1 LFRIILIRI
10 IIRII
15 LNDGVIVMKVVHTSG
30 KRKTAIARGTVREG
44 TGKVR
49 INKVPL
55 ELYSPELARLKLT
68 EPLELAGEVANQ
80 VDISIRV
87 NGGGV
92 MGQAEAARMVIAKGL
107 VQWTQ
112 DMDLKEIYTQY
123 DRTML
128 VGDPRRS
135 EPKKYGGPGAR
146 ARKQKSYR

>member
-1 LFRIILIRI
+1 
-10 IIRII
+10 
-15 LNDGVIVMKVVHTSG
+15 MSKVVHTSG

-49 INKVPL
+49 VNRKPV
-55 ELYSPELARLKLT
+55 ELYSPELARLKIF
-68 EPLELAGEVANQ
+68 EPLELAGELADS
-80 VDISIRV
+80 VDINVRV
-87 NGGGV
+87 VGGGV

-107 VQWTQ
+107 VEYSG
-112 DMDLKEIYTQY
+112 DMNLKDRYVQY

-135 EPKKYGGPGAR
+135 ESKKFGGPGAR

>member
-1 LFRIILIRI
+1 
-10 IIRII
+10 
-15 LNDGVIVMKVVHTSG
+15 MSKVVHTSG

-49 INKVPL
+49 VNRKPV
-55 ELYSPELARLKLT
+55 ELYSPELARLKMF
-68 EPLELAGEVANQ
+68 EPLELAGDLVDS
-80 VDISIRV
+80 VDINVRV
-87 NGGGV
+87 IGGGV

-107 VQWTQ
+107 VEYYG
-112 DMDLKEIYTQY
+112 DMNLKDRYVQY

-135 EPKKYGGPGAR
+135 ESKKFGGPGAR

>member
-1 LFRIILIRI
+1 
-10 IIRII
+10 
-15 LNDGVIVMKVVHTSG
+15 MKKVVHTSG
-30 KRKTAIARGTVREG
+30 KRKTAIARGTVQEG
-44 TGKVR
+44 KGRVR
-49 INKVPL
+49 INKYPI

-68 EPLELAGEVANQ
+68 EPLALAGDIADN
-80 VDISIRV
+80 VDINV
-87 NGGGV
+87 KVFGGGV

-107 VQWTQ
+107 VQWTN
-112 DMDLKEIYTQY
+112 DMDLKEKFVQY

>member
-1 LFRIILIRI
+1 MA
-10 IIRII
+10 
-15 LNDGVIVMKVVHTSG
+15 DVVHTSG
-30 KRKTAIARGTVREG
+30 KRKTAIARGTVRD
-44 TGKVR
+44 GKGRIR
-49 INKVPL
+49 INKKPL
-55 ELYSPELARLKLT
+55 ELYSPELARLKLR
-68 EPLELAGEVANQ
+68 EPLELAGDIINS
-80 VDISIRV
+80 VDINVKV

-107 VQWTQ
+107 VQWTK
-112 DMDLKEIYTQY
+112 DMDLKEKYIQY

>member
-1 LFRIILIRI
+1 MVKII
-10 IIRII
+10 
-15 LNDGVIVMKVVHTSG
+15 HTSG
-30 KRKTAIARGTVREG
+30 KRKTAIARGTVQEG

-49 INKVPL
+49 VNKVPL
-55 ELYSPELARLKLT
+55 ELYSPELARLKLN
-68 EPLELAGEVANQ
+68 EPLTLAADIAQG
-80 VDISIRV
+80 VDIHV
-87 NGGGV
+87 FGGGV

-107 VQWTQ
+107 VEWSQ
-112 DMDLKEIYTQY
+112 DMDLKDKFIQY